1 MKMKD
6 TRYIVLLTLGLCF
19 VGQMCWAETK
29 YVTDSFKITMR
40 TGPSLQNKIIIMI
53 QSGEPLDIIETK
65 DDWSHVRALKR
76 QGDESEG
83 WVMSRYLITRQ
94 PWADQTKSLKREN
107 AQLKE
112 KLARIEKEWRETG
125 GREKEAS
132 KGLKETRYKFHV
144 LQKRYDELKKGSSNY
159 VKLKEDYDSTR
170 AALDTSKKDV
180 NRLTNENELLRASQR
195 NKWLGMGALILLCGL
210 IVGISMGK
218 FQKKQ
223 KSSVRY

>member
-1 MKMKD
+1 MTMRN
-6 TRYIVLLTLGLCF
+6 TRYIILLTLGLCF

-29 YVTDSFKITMR
+29 YVADSFKITMR
-40 TGPSLQNKIIIMI
+40 TGPSVQNKIIIMLR
-53 QSGEPLDIIETK
+53 SGEPLEIIGTQ
-65 DDWSHVRALKR
+65 DDWSHVRALER

-83 WVMSRYLITRQ
+83 WVMSRYLITRK
-94 PWADQTKSLKREN
+94 PWEDQAKSLKQEN
-107 AQLKE
+107 FQLKQ

-132 KGLKETRYKFHV
+132 SGLKETRYKLQT
-144 LQKRYDELKKGSSNY
+144 LQKRHDELRKGSSNY

-170 AALDTSKKDV
+170 AALDTSKRDV
-180 NRLTNENELLRASQR
+180 DRLTNENELLRASQR

-223 KSSVRY
+223 KSSVLY

>member
-1 MKMKD
+1 VEIKNM
-6 TRYIVLLTLGLCF
+6 RYIILLTLGLCF

-40 TGPSLQNKIIIMI
+40 TGPSLQNKIIIMLR
-53 QSGEPLDIIETK
+53 SGEPLEIIETQ

-76 QGDESEG
+76 QGNESEG
-83 WVMSRYLITRQ
+83 WVMSRYLINRR
-94 PWADQTKSLKREN
+94 PWEDQTKSLKQVN
-107 AQLKE
+107 SQLKE

-125 GREKEAS
+125 GREKEVT
-132 KGLKETRYKFHV
+132 KGLKETSSKFHA

-159 VKLKEDYDSTR
+159 IKLKEDYDATR
-170 AALDTSKKDV
+170 AALNTSSRDV
-180 NRLTNENELLRASQR
+180 NRLTNENELLRASEWS
-195 NKWLGMGALILLCGL
+195 KSLGIGAIILLCGL
-210 IVGISMGK
+210 LVGIFMGK

>member
-1 MKMKD
+1 MINNI
-6 TRYIVLLTLGLCF
+6 RCIVLLTLGFCS

-40 TGPSLQNKIIIMI
+40 TGPSLQNKIIIML
-53 QSGEPLDIIETK
+53 QSGESLEIIETQ
-65 DDWSHVRALKR
+65 DDWSHVRVLKR

-83 WVMSRYLITRQ
+83 WVMSRYLITRK
-94 PWADQTKSLKREN
+94 PWEDQTKFYKQENSKLK
-107 AQLKE
+107 Q
-112 KLARIEKEWRETG
+112 KLARTEKEWREIG

-132 KGLKETRYKFHV
+132 KGLKETSYKFHT
-144 LQKRYDELKKGSSNY
+144 LQRRYDELKKGSSNY

-170 AALDTSKKDV
+170 AALDTSKREV

-195 NKWLGMGALILLCGL
+195 NKWLGMGALILLFGL

-223 KSSVRY
+223 KSSVLY